1 MHAISINEKK
11 MLEKKKKNTERKGH
25 VIGKNKRSEQQQ

>member
-1 MHAISINEKK
+1 MRLVNEKK
-11 MLEKKKKNTERKGH
+11 MLEKKKKKYGEKGH